1 MQEPVVGA
9 TSSNPLRVLS
19 TLLLLLFTS
28 IGAAQAE
35 FIFAPSTPGGLP
47 QSCHRRTARAR
58 ANVRPS
64 IVPLRTNAAFDN
76 INTTTRMVFL
86 CRKQ

>member
-47 QSCHRRTARAR
+47 KSCHRRTARCVDECQALHR
-58 ANVRPS
+58 SVTHQRR
-64 IVPLRTNAAFDN
+64 L
-76 INTTTRMVFL
+76 
-86 CRKQ
+86 